1 MGTAVSIHV
10 RGPAV
15 DPAVVNRAAGACFA
29 ELHELDELFSPFR
42 DDSAISRIRR
52 GDLELTAADPRVLQ
66 VEGLCRT
73 LGETTAGRFSAWR
86 DGWFDPTGIVKGW
99 AVDAAAERHLRQLV
113 DLPGIEAAG
122 VSAGGDMRLFTAAD
136 SDSSWSVGIVDVRDR
151 TRILAVVDMRDGAV
165 ATSGTAERGA
175 HIVDP
180 RSGTRAA
187 ASLSATVVAD
197 DLIAADAWATA
208 AVVAG
213 IDDLAWIAR
222 AATRTG
228 LLADGE
234 GRTRRWLGAT
244 EIAVVSAAA

>member
-15 DPAVVNRAAGACFA
+15 DPAVVDRAAGACFA

-52 GDLELTAADPRVLQ
+52 GDLAPAADPRVRQ
-66 VEGLCRT
+66 VEELCRT
-73 LGETTAGRFSAWR
+73 LRETTAGRFSAWR

-99 AVDAAAERHLRQLV
+99 AVDGAAERHLRQLV

-136 SDSSWSVGIVDVRDR
+136 SASSWSVGIVDVRDR
-151 TRILAVVDMRDGAV
+151 TRILAVVDVRDGAV
-165 ATSGTAERGA
+165 ATSGTTERGA

-180 RSGTRAA
+180 RSGAPVA

-197 DLIAADAWATA
+197 DLIAADVWATA

-213 IDDLAWIAR
+213 IDDLAWITR
-222 AATRTG
+222 AGTRTG

-244 EIAVVSAAA
+244 EIAVVPAAA